1 MAMVNFLDDMVGQ
14 VVAALKKKGMWENLL
29 WATNSDNVSIC
40 VIFANLSSHD
50 VRRWLIHSFYMRR
63 DVCLFK
69 MIDDICTLLSV
80 DQV

>member
-50 VRRWLIHSFYMRR
+50 VWIWSFYMR

-80 DQV
+80 AQV

>member
-40 VIFANLSSHD
+40 INFAKGD
-50 VRRWLIHSFYMRR
+50 G
-63 DVCLFK
+63 
-69 MIDDICTLLSV
+69 
-80 DQV
+80 

>member
-40 VIFANLSSHD
+40 INFAKEFLEDFVFKLEFSRCQEMVN
-50 VRRWLIHSFYMRR
+50 SFI
-63 DVCLFK
+63 L
-69 MIDDICTLLSV
+69 
-80 DQV
+80 